1 MKKKRHSVKAIMRIV
16 RESDSESVSEVS
28 RKHGVTEQTLY
39 RWRRKYAGMD
49 LANAKRLKQLEDE
62 NRQLK
67 EIVADQALNIKV
79 LEHVNSKKTVSH
91 RLPLTGGTVPRTHA
105 NRCQDHR
112 THGGT
117 APKPPGFFALWHARG
132 IRLEDGGE
140 HEAPRPPYMHCRRRS
155 GRIPAEPYPPRQL
168 DNPRSFPPQFNPIT

>member
-1 MKKKRHSVKAIMRIV
+1 MKKKRHSVEAIMRIV

-49 LANAKRLKQLEDE
+49 LADAKRLKQLEDE

-79 LEHVNSKKTVSH
+79 LEHVNSKK
-91 RLPLTGGTVPRTHA
+91 
-105 NRCQDHR
+105 
-112 THGGT
+112 
-117 APKPPGFFALWHARG
+117 W
-132 IRLEDGGE
+132 
-140 HEAPRPPYMHCRRRS
+140 
-155 GRIPAEPYPPRQL
+155 
-168 DNPRSFPPQFNPIT
+168 